1 MSINTNHW
9 GQRQPAAADRESAAS
24 GSWISLTFFASPVRR
39 FGLVDWHR
47 LHCAS
52 SSPLGFSEL
61 FNEFRLH
68 ENLHSL
74 DEILYAI
81 IDADGMSF
89 NDLKPIYKEFLLKL
103 AVTLTQDE
111 LFQRSKNIMR
121 RQKKK
126 KQKRKASLTG
136 SQVTIEGGVHYSS
149 RYSSVSS
156 DPQKKPKSIFSLKK
170 VFQLGQFRSCRGKLS
185 KPARSKEAQLP
196 ADNSPKRR
204 LTPPIII
211 GPPTSQTH
219 SSQQHQR
226 NRAATSGS
234 DVSVVRNE
242 HALQG
247 LHRNSS
253 SG

>member
-1 MSINTNHW
+1 
-9 GQRQPAAADRESAAS
+9 
-24 GSWISLTFFASPVRR
+24 VKR

-47 LHCAS
+47 LNCAS

-74 DEILYAI
+74 DDILYAI

-126 KQKRKASLTG
+126 KQKRKASITG
-136 SQVTIEGGVHYSS
+136 SQVRKY
-149 RYSSVSS
+149 YL
-156 DPQKKPKSIFSLKK
+156 F
-170 VFQLGQFRSCRGKLS
+170 
-185 KPARSKEAQLP
+185 
-196 ADNSPKRR
+196 
-204 LTPPIII
+204 
-211 GPPTSQTH
+211 
-219 SSQQHQR
+219 
-226 NRAATSGS
+226 
-234 DVSVVRNE
+234 
-242 HALQG
+242 
-247 LHRNSS
+247 
-253 SG
+253 

>member
-1 MSINTNHW
+1 LPPSW
-9 GQRQPAAADRESAAS
+9 GTDALHLALGTG
-24 GSWISLTFFASPVRR
+24 GSLFAIWGRR

-47 LHCAS
+47 LNCAS

-74 DEILYAI
+74 DDILYAI

-126 KQKRKASLTG
+126 KQKRKASVNG
-136 SQVTIEGGVHYSS
+136 SQVGH
-149 RYSSVSS
+149 
-156 DPQKKPKSIFSLKK
+156 
-170 VFQLGQFRSCRGKLS
+170 LGTVNVEQ
-185 KPARSKEAQLP
+185 
-196 ADNSPKRR
+196 
-204 LTPPIII
+204 
-211 GPPTSQTH
+211 
-219 SSQQHQR
+219 
-226 NRAATSGS
+226 
-234 DVSVVRNE
+234 
-242 HALQG
+242 
-247 LHRNSS
+247 
-253 SG
+253 

>member
-1 MSINTNHW
+1 M
-9 GQRQPAAADRESAAS
+9 P
-24 GSWISLTFFASPVRR
+24 LFASIFCKILLATLCVGFFWLVGSLNILCIPVIR

-47 LHCAS
+47 LNCAS

-111 LFQRSKNIMR
+111 LFQRSKNIMW

-126 KQKRKASLTG
+126 KQKRKASLSG
-136 SQVTIEGGVHYSS
+136 SQVTINGGFNYF
-149 RYSSVSS
+149 
-156 DPQKKPKSIFSLKK
+156 I
-170 VFQLGQFRSCRGKLS
+170 KL
-185 KPARSKEAQLP
+185 
-196 ADNSPKRR
+196 
-204 LTPPIII
+204 
-211 GPPTSQTH
+211 
-219 SSQQHQR
+219 
-226 NRAATSGS
+226 
-234 DVSVVRNE
+234 
-242 HALQG
+242 
-247 LHRNSS
+247 
-253 SG
+253 

>member
-1 MSINTNHW
+1 MIIIVAPPHNLLTNRLRELSICGLSCLNQLSIIELKFAKFCWQHCCVL
-9 GQRQPAAADRESAAS
+9 AAS
-24 GSWISLTFFASPVRR
+24 GSWVSLTFFASPVKR

-47 LHCAS
+47 LNCAS

-126 KQKRKASLTG
+126 KQKRKASLSG
-136 SQVTIEGGVHYSS
+136 SQVTINGG
-149 RYSSVSS
+149 
-156 DPQKKPKSIFSLKK
+156 
-170 VFQLGQFRSCRGKLS
+170 
-185 KPARSKEAQLP
+185 
-196 ADNSPKRR
+196 
-204 LTPPIII
+204 PILY
-211 GPPTSQTH
+211 Q
-219 SSQQHQR
+219 
-226 NRAATSGS
+226 
-234 DVSVVRNE
+234 
-242 HALQG
+242 AL
-247 LHRNSS
+247 
-253 SG
+253 